1 MAKETARLIAGE
13 AMHLPSDSAKA
24 ARSRFAQQTLAKGA
38 LDRMLDLA
46 RSLLAVEDAK
56 LDADPWLL
64 NVENGT
70 INLRTGRREK
80 HDPRDLLTKI
90 APVRANRKAK
100 CPKFKKFLR
109 RVTGD
114 DVGLQTFLQKATGYS
129 LTGDTSEQV
138 LFFVYGKKGN
148 NGKSTVVNLFRDML
162 GDYAC
167 HTPTETLLVKQYD
180 NSIPADLA
188 RLKGVRM
195 VTAIE
200 ANVNRH
206 LDEAKV
212 KAMTGGEKIPAR
224 FMRQNWFEFTAEFK
238 LWLVAND
245 RPRVRGTDDA
255 FCVAPGSFRSM

>member
-1 MAKETARLIAGE
+1 VQELAKETARLIAGE

-70 INLRTGRREK
+70 VNLRTGRREK

-100 CPKFKKFLR
+100 CPQFKKFLR

-114 DVGLQTFLQKATGYS
+114 DVGLQRFLQKALGYS
-129 LTGDTSEQV
+129 LTGDTSSRCCS
-138 LFFVYGKKGN
+138 LSMARRATMGN
-148 NGKSTVVNLFRDML
+148 
-162 GDYAC
+162 
-167 HTPTETLLVKQYD
+167 
-180 NSIPADLA
+180 
-188 RLKGVRM
+188 
-195 VTAIE
+195 
-200 ANVNRH
+200 
-206 LDEAKV
+206 
-212 KAMTGGEKIPAR
+212 
-224 FMRQNWFEFTAEFK
+224 
-238 LWLVAND
+238 
-245 RPRVRGTDDA
+245 RPL
-255 FCVAPGSFRSM
+255 